1 MPPSR
6 EGSERVINASVPS
19 HPCVQN
25 WIDEPP
31 PAQHAQ
37 WLSLVLLRYG
47 TSGPR
52 DVVHRAPRRRVR
64 SRRQRGSAPVP
75 TAPTRPGQRLRA
87 AASQL
92 HQSLLS
98 LVVTADGRDPP
109 RTGTTIA
116 PRRCTRQGRHRLVVP
131 GDFEAVLRPA
141 PGGLPRWTWQLTSAT
156 YQNDAQRIRTVIRQP
171 AGTDPINHLL
181 RQIHGYPAFR
191 GIRSQIAALRAL
203 ALAEWRR
210 TKPENVRLELP
221 PFPPYLRYKH
231 HPIVEIQ
238 IVLERLLRSEPP
250 ITWEERI
257 RPLGPMLVPLKDHR
271 AACVT
276 AEGRDDGR

>member
-47 TSGPR
+47 TSGTR

-116 PRRCTRQGRHRLVVP
+116 PRRCTRQGAAPSRRSRRLRGRAPPSSGRPPPLDLATHQRHLSKR
-131 GDFEAVLRPA
+131 RPA
-141 PGGLPRWTWQLTSAT
+141 NSHCDPTASRYRPDQSPPPSDPWLPCISRNPIADRSAQSAGL
-156 YQNDAQRIRTVIRQP
+156 
-171 AGTDPINHLL
+171 
-181 RQIHGYPAFR
+181 
-191 GIRSQIAALRAL
+191 
-203 ALAEWRR
+203 
-210 TKPENVRLELP
+210 
-221 PFPPYLRYKH
+221 
-231 HPIVEIQ
+231 
-238 IVLERLLRSEPP
+238 
-250 ITWEERI
+250 
-257 RPLGPMLVPLKDHR
+257 
-271 AACVT
+271 
-276 AEGRDDGR
+276 GRVASNEA

>member
-1 MPPSR
+1 MRPSHRIHVYKTGLMNRLLHNMLNGYPWYYSGTVPADRVMSFIAHLEEEYAVDASEDRRQYRRRRHGQANAFVQLHPSYTSPFFHWWLQLTDGTHPEPVPPS
-6 EGSERVINASVPS
+6 
-19 HPCVQN
+19 
-25 WIDEPP
+25 
-31 PAQHAQ
+31 
-37 WLSLVLLRYG
+37 LLA
-47 TSGPR
+47 
-52 DVVHRAPRRRVR
+52 DARAR
-64 SRRQRGSAPVP
+64 
-75 TAPTRPGQRLRA
+75 
-87 AASQL
+87 
-92 HQSLLS
+92 
-98 LVVTADGRDPP
+98 
-109 RTGTTIA
+109 
-116 PRRCTRQGRHRLVVP
+116 GRHRLVVP

-141 PGGLPRWTWQLTSAT
+141 PGGLPRWTWQLTSAS

-210 TKPENVRLELP
+210 TKAENVRLELP

-238 IVLERLLRSEPP
+238 IVLERLLRNEPP

-271 AACVT
+271 AAYVT